1 MIILLVFSRCGPKLQ
16 KNQNIFV
23 GVQHFQ
29 VPTAMPALTP
39 GKHAH
44 THTNTLDSCVGG
56 ISTRTSS
63 SIMYPVDGGSVAVYF
78 VTTPLRGSTAL
89 RVYLRSRGR
98 WQTTVEQPLICF
110 RMTFWRESVSIRPWT
125 ISTYA
130 TSQWSLPARETY
142 AVAAKFGSEN
152 SANGKPLNQFNWGQ
166 ATLFFL
172 SKLTEEARL

>member
-1 MIILLVFSRCGPKLQ
+1 MTILSQELVA
-16 KNQNIFV
+16 
-23 GVQHFQ
+23 
-29 VPTAMPALTP
+29 AMLLASSNS
-39 GKHAH
+39 HACID
-44 THTNTLDSCVGG
+44 T
-56 ISTRTSS
+56 
-63 SIMYPVDGGSVAVYF
+63 SIMYPVDGGSAAVYF
-78 VTTPLRGSTAL
+78 VTTPLRGSTSL

-130 TSQWSLPARETY
+130 TSPWFLPARETC
-142 AVAAKFGSEN
+142 AAAAKFGSEN

-172 SKLTEEARL
+172 FKLAQTSYKRLDCKRRRSPRCNKHT